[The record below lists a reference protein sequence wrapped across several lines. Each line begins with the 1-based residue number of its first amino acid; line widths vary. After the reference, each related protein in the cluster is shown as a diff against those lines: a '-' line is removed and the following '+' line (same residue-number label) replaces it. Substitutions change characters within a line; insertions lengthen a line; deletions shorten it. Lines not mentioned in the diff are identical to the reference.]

1 MKSKSRKSFGLI
13 ETLVACAILIM
24 IAGAVLAINVI
35 LNNNLQ
41 FTRER
46 AHAYYRAMETI
57 EAVRIIRDTNYVDG
71 DDSTNW
77 NSLVCNNASGTIQIP
92 ATNGTTKYYPNFN
105 CDAPGMNGKFF
116 LFPISGNAGI
126 GRTSFGTDYTI
137 YLTFEKSGINPDLDG
152 GSLDDNSIKAV
163 ATVEWSSRGK
173 SHKIELKEVLT
184 NWKQAL

>member
-13 ETLVACAILIM
+13 ETLIACAILIM

-57 EAVRIIRDTNYVDG
+57 EAVRITRDTNDIDG
-71 DDSTNW
+71 DNRTDW
-77 NSLVCNNASGTIQIP
+77 NSFVCDNT
-92 ATNGTTKYYPNFN
+92 TNRVYPPVLDGNTKYYPNVHCNLF
-105 CDAPGMNGKFF
+105 DRPGRFF
-116 LFPISGNAGI
+116 LAPTTDPSVMT
-126 GRTSFGTDYTI
+126 RKSFGTTYTI
-137 YLTFEKSGINPDLDG
+137 YLTFENSGINPDLVG
-152 GSLDDNSIKAV
+152 GELDDNSIKAV
-163 ATVEWSSRGK
+163 ATVEWNSRGK
-173 SHKIELKEVLT
+173 SHKIELREVLT

>member
-13 ETLVACAILIM
+13 ETLIACAILIM

-57 EAVRIIRDTNYVDG
+57 EAVRITRDTNYVDG

-77 NSLVCNNASGTIQIP
+77 NSLVCNNASGTIEVP
-92 ATNGTTKYYPNFN
+92 VADGTTKYHPNFTCN
-105 CDAPGMNGKFF
+105 IPGANDRFFIFPSNGR
-116 LFPISGNAGI
+116 PGI
-126 GRTSFGTDYTI
+126 GRTSFGTYYTI
-137 YLTFEKSGINPDLDG
+137 YLTFEKSGINPDLVG
-152 GSLDDNSIKAV
+152 GELDDNSIKAI

-173 SHKIELKEVLT
+173 SHKIELREVLT

>member
-13 ETLVACAILIM
+13 ETLIACAILIM

-71 DDSTNW
+71 DNRTDW
-77 NSLVCNNASGTIQIP
+77 NSLVCNNLINQVSSPVLDG
-92 ATNGTTKYYPNFN
+92 NTKYYPNVGCNLF
-105 CDAPGMNGKFF
+105 DWPGRFF
-116 LFPISGNAGI
+116 LYPVTNSSEMIRN
-126 GRTSFGTDYTI
+126 SFGTTYTI

-173 SHKIELKEVLT
+173 NHKIELREVLT